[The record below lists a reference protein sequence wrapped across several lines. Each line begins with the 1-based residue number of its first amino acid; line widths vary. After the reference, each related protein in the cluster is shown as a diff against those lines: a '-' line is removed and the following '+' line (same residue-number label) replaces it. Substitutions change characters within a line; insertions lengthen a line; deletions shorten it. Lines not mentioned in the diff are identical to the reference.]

1 MATAPFATIEDITAL
16 WRNLTTQ
23 ENERATA
30 LLPVVSD
37 SLRMEAKQRG
47 YDLDDMITDDPA
59 LASVATSVTVDIVAR
74 TLSVNTDATALSQES
89 QSALGY
95 SWSGTYAV
103 AGGGMQIMRND
114 LKRLGIL
121 RQKLGVVEVG
131 HCRHSRYHHHK
142 NPSRD

>member
-1 MATAPFATIEDITAL
+1 MSDFATVNDIRDL
-16 WRNLTTQ
+16 WRALTTA
-23 ENERATA
+23 ETERAEN
-30 LLPVVSD
+30 LLPIVSD
-37 SLRMEAKQRG
+37 SLRVEAMERG
-47 YDLDDMITDDPA
+47 YDLDAMIAENPA

-74 TLSVNTDATALSQES
+74 TLSVSTTSEPMQQVS

-121 RQKLGVVEVG
+121 KQKLGVIELG
-131 HCRHSRYHHHK
+131 HHRNHCTD
-142 NPSRD
+142 RDMGNHGL